1 MREREGDNAAVISR
15 PMLYADFL
23 PNQNHRPQVYNL
35 ILRASHLLSRST
47 GGEEMGDP
55 GNETAQVADLQ
66 QKMLSQNR
74 PGK

>member
-1 MREREGDNAAVISR
+1 VREREGDDAAVISR

-47 GGEEMGDP
+47 EGGRDG
-55 GNETAQVADLQ
+55 
-66 QKMLSQNR
+66 R
-74 PGK
+74 PWE

>member
-1 MREREGDNAAVISR
+1 VREREGDNAAVISR

-47 GGEEMGDP
+47 EGGRDG
-55 GNETAQVADLQ
+55 
-66 QKMLSQNR
+66 R
-74 PGK
+74 PWE